1 MEDSLIIGID
11 ISKEKDIS
19 CMTVARKSGRGMQV
33 INQLFNKEAED
44 IYYKLINI
52 SAKAEYPII
61 REEAVKRGMTR
72 ISNMYSSKELLETVE
87 YTTKIQNYSE
97 SQRNYILNHCAPK
110 KVSEILAAFWLKST
124 NDEFFNYFKFNWV
137 PSMKIQEEA
146 RKKLDMFSQKDL
158 SQMSIP
164 LIKANDVLN
173 NDFLNDIQKTITSK
187 TSCIDFEKFCNG
199 NFMRGATDE

>member
-1 MEDSLIIGID
+1 MEDCLIIGID
-11 ISKEKDIS
+11 IAKEKSIS

-33 INQLFNKEAED
+33 VNQLFNKEAED
-44 IYYKLINI
+44 VYYKLINI
-52 SAKAEYPII
+52 SAKVEYPII
-61 REEAVKRGMTR
+61 REESVKRGMAK
-72 ISNMYSSKELLETVE
+72 INNMYSSKELLETVE

-110 KVSEILAAFWLKST
+110 KVSEILATFWLKST

-158 SQMSIP
+158 AQMSIP
-164 LIKANDVLN
+164 LIKANNVLN